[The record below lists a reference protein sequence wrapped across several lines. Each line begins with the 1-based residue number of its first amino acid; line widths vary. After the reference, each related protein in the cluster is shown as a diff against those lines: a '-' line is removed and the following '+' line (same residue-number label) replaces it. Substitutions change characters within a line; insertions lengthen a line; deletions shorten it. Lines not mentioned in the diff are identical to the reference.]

1 MLQLLCEEYKSWDN
15 HILLWIESFNHAN
28 TVSNNYLQTEQN
40 QDFCVWLC
48 PYLMCGFVSTWILN
62 PNVFAEP
69 LFTKYIISTYYLY
82 INHILH
88 QYYNAYEL
96 QK

>member
-1 MLQLLCEEYKSWDN
+1 MVMFYF
-15 HILLWIESFNHAN
+15 ESFNHAN
-28 TVSNNYLQTEQN
+28 TVSNNYWQTELYTESG
-40 QDFCVWLC
+40 FLC
-48 PYLMCGFVSTWILN
+48 MIMCGLVSIWILN

-82 INHILH
+82 ISHILY

-96 QK
+96 EK